1 MVPRVNAETME
12 SDEYRPFWRQPSFDT
27 ERERHSPPKA
37 SGGKIRKSPL
47 ILFSGVLI
55 VEKEEKSLSGKP
67 SNPHR
72 YTMDELLAVSDYSQP
87 QPLDE
92 REWIDA
98 PAIGRELV

>member
-1 MVPRVNAETME
+1 ME
-12 SDEYRPFWRQPSFDT
+12 SDEYRQFWRQPDFDT

-37 SGGKIRKSPL
+37 SGWKIRKSPL
-47 ILFSGVLI
+47 ILFSGIFI

-67 SNPHR
+67 SNPHG

>member
-1 MVPRVNAETME
+1 M
-12 SDEYRPFWRQPSFDT
+12 
-27 ERERHSPPKA
+27 
-37 SGGKIRKSPL
+37 
-47 ILFSGVLI
+47 
-55 VEKEEKSLSGKP
+55 EKEEKFLSGKP

-98 PAIGRELV
+98 PAIGQELV

>member
-1 MVPRVNAETME
+1 ME
-12 SDEYRPFWRQPSFDT
+12 SDEYRQFWRQPDFDT
-27 ERERHSPPKA
+27 ERERHRPRKA
-37 SGGKIRKSPL
+37 SGGTIRKSPL
-47 ILFSGVLI
+47 ILFSGVFI
-55 VEKEEKSLSGKP
+55 VEKEEKSLSGKS